1 MSKSKGTLKKK
12 DFYCKDTETKLISL
26 FNVIPLDFN
35 APVPP
40 FHKLLNSVRKKKV
53 FFGYVFNQFFTAPVF
68 IANRHRR
75 RGLGV
80 SLLTRE

>member
-1 MSKSKGTLKKK
+1 
-12 DFYCKDTETKLISL
+12 
-26 FNVIPLDFN
+26 
-35 APVPP
+35 
-40 FHKLLNSVRKKKV
+40 LLNSVRKKKS

-80 SLLTRE
+80 SLLPRE